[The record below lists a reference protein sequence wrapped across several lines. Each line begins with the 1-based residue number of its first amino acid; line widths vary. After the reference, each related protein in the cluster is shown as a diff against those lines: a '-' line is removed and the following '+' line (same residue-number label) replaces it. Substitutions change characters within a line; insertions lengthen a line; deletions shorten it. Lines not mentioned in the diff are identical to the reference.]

1 MVTFAWHIVDLERQV
16 ADGYVYMIHYRVD
29 GSEAG
34 FSASF
39 TGKIF
44 LARPSEKL
52 VPYKNLTKALVL
64 GWLRTAIGPEAIEAI
79 ERDIKTTLHDK
90 QFPRIAHGLPWK

>member
-1 MVTFAWHIVDLERQV
+1 VTTFTWHIVDLERQV
-16 ADGYVYMIHYRVD
+16 ADGYVHAVSYRVD
-29 GSEAG
+29 GTEAG

-39 TGKIF
+39 TGKVF
-44 LARPSEKL
+44 LERPSENF
-52 VPYKNLTKALVL
+52 VPYKNLTKAMVL
-64 GWLRTAIGPEAIEAI
+64 GWLRKSIGPEAIEAI